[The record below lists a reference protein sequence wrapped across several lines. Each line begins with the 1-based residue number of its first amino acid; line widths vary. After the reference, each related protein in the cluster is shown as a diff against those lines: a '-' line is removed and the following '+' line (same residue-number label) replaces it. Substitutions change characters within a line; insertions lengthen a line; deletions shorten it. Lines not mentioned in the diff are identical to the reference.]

1 MALRFIRRSAAS
13 YLLLRQ
19 KRSRCH
25 SITPLAATLM
35 RPDLAGLEKPAP
47 RSWHCQQ
54 HTSSDRTPLARMLPR
69 VIGGPACD
77 RGRVLMPGRI
87 KSLRAGPQERCA
99 SICEGDAPVVAVQ
112 NNAAQRY
119 GGSLIAV
126 WHYKRRASAI
136 IHDADLDDSVTDQLL
151 VDDRLIHD

>member
-1 MALRFIRRSAAS
+1 
-13 YLLLRQ
+13 
-19 KRSRCH
+19 
-25 SITPLAATLM
+25 
-35 RPDLAGLEKPAP
+35 
-47 RSWHCQQ
+47 
-54 HTSSDRTPLARMLPR
+54 
-69 VIGGPACD
+69 
-77 RGRVLMPGRI
+77 MPGRI

-126 WHYKRRASAI
+126 WHYSLIAVWHYKRRASAI

>member
-1 MALRFIRRSAAS
+1 
-13 YLLLRQ
+13 
-19 KRSRCH
+19 
-25 SITPLAATLM
+25 
-35 RPDLAGLEKPAP
+35 
-47 RSWHCQQ
+47 
-54 HTSSDRTPLARMLPR
+54 
-69 VIGGPACD
+69 
-77 RGRVLMPGRI
+77 MPGRI

-136 IHDADLDDSVTDQLL
+136 IHDADLDDSVTNQLL